1 MEQDIIRF
9 FTDSEFLGISLA
21 NWIFAVFVSTM
32 SFLLVRGV
40 IGFVLRKMRAR
51 PVTPSRH
58 MSYIVVQV
66 LSGTSNTLLLLASIL
81 VGIGMLDLPERWL
94 GRVSSLW
101 FVVAALQVGLWA
113 NRAIALALQRYF
125 VRHNT
130 DETF

>member
-1 MEQDIIRF
+1 MGAGGRMEHDIIRF
-9 FTDSEFLGISLA
+9 FTDSEFLSISLA
-21 NWIFAVFVSTM
+21 NWIVAVFVSTM

-81 VGIGMLDLPERWL
+81 VG
-94 GRVSSLW
+94 
-101 FVVAALQVGLWA
+101 
-113 NRAIALALQRYF
+113 
-125 VRHNT
+125 
-130 DETF
+130 